1 LERNPTPNGVFHVTA
16 HSVPLT
22 KLFGTAGD
30 MSEYLAKIANYLS
43 PEHRRDSS
51 RHEYEKLIGEV
62 AVLAYCLMDNHVHL
76 IIRDITGMG
85 MTRLMRRV
93 QGAYALYFNQKY
105 DRRGPLF
112 DARFSAKPILD
123 EDHARFAIA
132 YTHLNHVHD
141 QLDYRFG
148 SHLVYRG
155 DEPRDW
161 LDVEDGL
168 RIFGG
173 YDNYVSFVNA
183 AGPSILL
190 RKLAEKGISP
200 DRHNFRVEPPDPEP
214 ATPAGTSTT
223 RKSKPAKRI
232 DTSNTHNAEPAESA
246 SMRKPE
252 DLLITTR

>member
-1 LERNPTPNGVFHVTA
+1 MARGRYLERNPTPNGVFHVTA

-43 PEHRRDSS
+43 PENRRDSS

-76 IIRDITGMG
+76 IVRDITGTG

-132 YTHLNHVHD
+132 YTHLNHVQD

-161 LDVEDGL
+161 LDVDQGL
-168 RIFGG
+168 SIFGG
-173 YDNYVSFVNA
+173 YDSYVSFVNA

-190 RKLAEKGISP
+190 RKLAEKGISQ
-200 DRHNFRVEPPDPEP
+200 DKHQFRAEPRDSASTQPITKRDMRDSER
-214 ATPAGTSTT
+214 ATPAGT
-223 RKSKPAKRI
+223 R
-232 DTSNTHNAEPAESA
+232 N
-246 SMRKPE
+246 PE
-252 DLLITTR
+252 DLLIATR